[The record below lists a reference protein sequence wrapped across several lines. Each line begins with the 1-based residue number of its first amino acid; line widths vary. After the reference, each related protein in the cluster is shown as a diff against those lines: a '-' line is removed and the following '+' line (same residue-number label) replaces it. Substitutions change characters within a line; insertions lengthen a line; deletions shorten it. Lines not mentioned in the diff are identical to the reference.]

1 MANTGLKNEVKVNEL
16 IQSGSLAI
24 KTKNEFGVHVFSG
37 SVDDDGI
44 LFGKLTKP
52 SYNEDELRK
61 SIDTVISELIPIQAP
76 LLPETVLKSIYD
88 LALAQ
93 IDDLTLQV
101 AELNDEIL
109 FLNDKIVEVQIVSES
124 LRVELDSKDLL
135 VASIENQNRESV
147 SKVQSSI
154 GELQNSIQKATSE
167 AIQRVSLSARNELL
181 DGQILI
187 LNEQLSSAQ
196 DQITN
201 LTNTVNSLNIAVAN
215 ANAQTSTAQTA
226 LIKSNDAQAKKKK
239 IICNELYN
247 QGFLPQNIWDA
258 DERYGELMWNVDRR
272 LVIGYNM
279 WAKGVVKFMKEKPQ
293 YTKYIYFVVKP
304 WTEHMAYEIGE
315 LKQDNIIGKMINYIG
330 KQYSYWVYDS
340 NTNKRKK
347 SAWQLGI

>member
-1 MANTGLKNEVKVNEL
+1 MVNTGLTNEIKVSEL

-37 SVDDDGI
+37 SVNDDGI

-52 SYNEDELRK
+52 SYNKSELEK
-61 SIDTVISELIPIQAP
+61 SIDTVITELIPIEAP

-88 LALAQ
+88 LALFQ
-93 IDDLTLQV
+93 IDDLRLEV
-101 AELNDEIL
+101 AQLNDEIL
-109 FLNDKIVEVQIVSES
+109 LLNNKITEVEIVSES
-124 LRVELDSKDLL
+124 LRVQLDLKDLQ
-135 VASIENQNRESV
+135 VASVENENRQSV
-147 SKVQSSI
+147 AKVQSSI
-154 GELQNSIQKATSE
+154 VELQNSIQKATSE

-181 DGQILI
+181 DGQIII

-293 YTKYIYFVVKP
+293 YTKYIYFIVKP

-315 LKQDNIIGKMINYIG
+315 LKQDNWVGKMINYIG

-347 SAWQLGI
+347 SIWQLGI